1 LVYNKFISII
11 NTTIKIGG
19 VPEHFNLPIQLGIQ
33 SGAFA
38 DANIDLQWVDFP
50 GGTGAMTQALRT
62 GECDV
67 CVLLT
72 EGIITDIINGNPSKI
87 ISGYVQSPLTWGI
100 HTATDSKIQSHDEV
114 FEQKIAISRHG
125 SGSHLM
131 PTVDALMKGEKI
143 AKDQFVTVQ
152 NIDGALKS
160 LGEKET
166 NIFYWEKYTTKP
178 FVKKGHL
185 RRIGEFLSPWPCFMI
200 AARDEIIDSN
210 PTVLDKM
217 LRIIHEA
224 CEAFME
230 NNEAPKLVSKTYD
243 IPLKDAEYWFHS
255 TEWTTNS
262 WVSNKML
269 NSVLFTLKAAGIVDE
284 TASVDGLVWERP

>member
-1 LVYNKFISII
+1 
-11 NTTIKIGG
+11 
-19 VPEHFNLPIQLGIQ
+19 
-33 SGAFA
+33 
-38 DANIDLQWVDFP
+38 
-50 GGTGAMTQALRT
+50 MTQALRS
-62 GECDV
+62 GECDI

-100 HTATDSKIQSHDEV
+100 HTAVDSDIQSYEEV
-114 FEQKIAISRHG
+114 FDNKIAISRHG

-143 AKDQFVTVQ
+143 APDQFVTVQ
-152 NIDGALKS
+152 DINGALKS
-160 LGEKET
+160 LSDKET

-178 FVKKGHL
+178 FVKSGYL

-200 AARDEIIDSN
+200 AATNEIIEKEPEAIDQ
-210 PTVLDKM
+210 VL
-217 LRIIHEA
+217 RVIHQA

-230 NNEAPKLVSKTYD
+230 NKNAPKLVSETFN

-269 NSVLFTLKAAGIVDE
+269 NSVLFTLKAADIVE
-284 TASVDGLVWERP
+284 ESATVDGLVWERK

>member
-1 LVYNKFISII
+1 
-11 NTTIKIGG
+11 
-19 VPEHFNLPIQLGIQ
+19 
-33 SGAFA
+33 
-38 DANIDLQWVDFP
+38 
-50 GGTGAMTQALRT
+50 MTQALRT
-62 GECDV
+62 GECDA

-100 HTATDSKIQSHDEV
+100 HTATDSDIQSHDQV
-114 FEQKIAISRHG
+114 FGQKIAISRYG

-143 AKDQFVTVQ
+143 ASDQFITVQ

-160 LGEKET
+160 LGERET

-178 FVKKGHL
+178 FVQKGYL

-200 AARDEIIDSN
+200 AARNELIQN
-210 PTVLDKM
+210 QPEVLDKM

-224 CEAFME
+224 CDAFME
-230 NNEAPKLVSKTYD
+230 NEKAPKLVSKAFD
-243 IPLKDAEYWFHS
+243 IPFQDAEYWFHS

-284 TASVDGLVWERP
+284 SASTEGLVWERPR

>member
-1 LVYNKFISII
+1 
-11 NTTIKIGG
+11 
-19 VPEHFNLPIQLGIQ
+19 
-33 SGAFA
+33 
-38 DANIDLQWVDFP
+38 
-50 GGTGAMTQALRT
+50 MTQALRS

-100 HTATDSKIQSHDEV
+100 HTGINSPIQSHSEV
-114 FEQKIAISRHG
+114 FDQKIAISRYG

-131 PTVDALMKGEKI
+131 PTVDALMKGESI
-143 AKDQFVTVQ
+143 SQEQFVTVQ
-152 NIDGALKS
+152 NIDGALES
-160 LGEKET
+160 LNSKET

-178 FVKKGHL
+178 FVKSGYL

-200 AARDEIIDSN
+200 AANNDIIEKS
-210 PTVLDKM
+210 PEALDQM
-217 LRIIHEA
+217 LRIIHQA
-224 CEAFME
+224 CEEFME
-230 NNEAPKLVSKTYD
+230 NKNAPKLVSETYN
-243 IPLKDAEYWFHS
+243 IPLQDAEYWFHS

-269 NSVLFTLKAAGIVDE
+269 NSVLFTLKAAEIVKE
-284 TASVDGLVWERP
+284 SATVDGLVWERE